1 MFGLMPYER
10 KGFDLFNA
18 FRDFEKDFFGEN
30 SLMTT
35 GFRTD
40 IKDDGNKYILEAELP
55 GFSKEDINIDISNDY
70 LTISAERRSE
80 NEEKD
85 KGGRYIRKERYYG
98 SFRRSFDVSNVNT
111 DSIDAEYSNGIL
123 KLNLPKKEVAQPT
136 ARRLEIK

>member
-1 MFGLMPYER
+1 MFGLTPYER

-18 FRDFEKDFFGEN
+18 FRDFEKDFFGEG

-35 GFRTD
+35 SFRTD
-40 IKDDGNKYILEAELP
+40 IQDDGNKYILEAELP
-55 GFSKEDINIDISNDY
+55 GFSKDDINIDISNDY

-85 KGGRYIRKERYYG
+85 KDGRYIRKERYYG
-98 SFRRSFDVSNVNT
+98 SFKRSFDVSNVNT
-111 DSIDAEYSNGIL
+111 DAIDAEYKNGIL
-123 KLNLPKKEVAQPT
+123 KLNLPKKEVTQPT